1 MYCTTPCLF
10 YDPPPPMGSAG
21 FHAGSFDGKKKNRP
35 GDEDKMGL
43 RLGTGEVA
51 CLWLGCRAALHHPC
65 ALDRVLG
72 GAS

>member
-1 MYCTTPCLF
+1 MYRTTPHLHHGPL
-10 YDPPPPMGSAG
+10 PPIGIAG
-21 FHAGSFDGKKKNRP
+21 FYAGPFDGQKMTRP

-43 RLGTGEVA
+43 RLGTGEEA

-72 GAS
+72 GSS